1 MVRASL
7 KPSRFLAAVLASVH
21 SAAGASLIPLDIAPG
36 IKLAIAA
43 AIMLSFAH
51 ALWRYVL
58 LKSRRS
64 IVAIELADCEN
75 VAVQTKDG
83 VWRSGRVLGTSYIS
97 AMLTV
102 INLREAEHKLAQ
114 HVIIVPHNIDP
125 EDFRKLRVILRWSRP
140 RSGLSDSQV
149 RKRFA

>member
-1 MVRASL
+1 
-7 KPSRFLAAVLASVH
+7 
-21 SAAGASLIPLDIAPG
+21 
-36 IKLAIAA
+36 
-43 AIMLSFAH
+43 MLSFAH